1 MKQEILDKLPI
12 WMQDILKLD
21 AEIKADKQPTVETNT
36 GVETNGHKKT
46 N

>member
-21 AEIKADKQPTVETNT
+21 AEIKADKKPIVETNT
-36 GVETNGHKKT
+36 GGEANGNKKT

>member
-21 AEIKADKQPTVETNT
+21 AEIKADKKPIVETNIE
-36 GVETNGHKKT
+36 VESNGNKKT